1 MRHQLSTLS
10 TDQSDENI
18 DTTISINNENNE
30 NINPNQNKNNVFE
43 IKHKNKLINLK
54 EKKTSNI
61 QERFFGKNLINYNN
75 NELNDTNIN
84 NLNEKQEIS
93 FSVKSTFTLNKN
105 NFLSQPLIPIEKC
118 TFEPYELEQI
128 NNPQYCIEYSKE
140 IFSFL
145 KLNENINIPLYKN
158 TILSKTEISE
168 RSRQKLVDWII
179 SVHTKFNLLP
189 NTLFLTVNLIDRM
202 IEKKSAFIKSFQ
214 LLGVTALHISSKFEE
229 IYPPEIND
237 YIFISGNSFKKED
250 IIKMEN
256 NILDLLNFDILCISP
271 YIFLDRLYFISR
283 ENNIDIYYL
292 CSFFIEFSFLSIEIM
307 KNKQSLIVASMFY
320 LSLKFIYPKK
330 NNIWDSKFQIHTGYK
345 ENNIKKVIKD
355 FICFFKANI
364 KDKRN
369 KINPLFI
376 KYNHDKF
383 GNISEKYLG
392 KYK

>member
-145 KLNENINIPLYKN
+145 KSNEKLNMPIYKNINLN
-158 TILSKTEISE
+158 KTEISE
-168 RSRQKLVDWII
+168 KSRKILIDWII
-179 SVHTKFNLLP
+179 SVHAKFNLLP
-189 NTLFLTVNLIDRM
+189 NTLFLTINLIDRI
-202 IEKKSAFIKSFQ
+202 IEKNVAYINSFQ
-214 LLGVTALHISSKFEE
+214 LLGTTALHIAAKYEE

-237 YIFISGNSFKKED
+237 YIFISNKAFSKED
-250 IIKMEN
+250 VIEMEN
-256 NILDLLNFDILCISP
+256 FILDKLNFDILCISP
-271 YIFLDRLYFISR
+271 YVFLDRLYFISR
-283 ENNIDIYYL
+283 ENNIDVYYL
-292 CSFFIEFSFLSIEIM
+292 TSMFIEFSFLSIEIM
-307 KNKQSLIVASMFY
+307 KNKQSLIAASMFY
-320 LSLKFIYPKK
+320 LALKFIYPKK
-330 NNIWDSKFQIHTGYK
+330 NKIWNNKLQIHTGYK
-345 ENNIKKVIKD
+345 EHKIKSVIKD
-355 FICFFKANI
+355 FILFFKGNI
-364 KDKRN
+364 RDKKN
-369 KINPLFI
+369 KINSLFI

-383 GNISEKYLG
+383 GKVSEKYLG
-392 KYK
+392 NYK

>member
-1 MRHQLSTLS
+1 MHQNISS
-10 TDQSDENI
+10 ISREQSEENI
-18 DTTISINNENNE
+18 NPSKNLENNE
-30 NINPNQNKNNVFE
+30 NINPNENKNNF
-43 IKHKNKLINLK
+43 IQRRNKNNNIN
-54 EKKTSNI
+54 EKKNSNGI
-61 QERFFGKNLINYNN
+61 QRYFGKNLLNYYN
-75 NELNDTNIN
+75 NELTNTNIN
-84 NLNEKQEIS
+84 NINEKQKNP
-93 FSVKSTFTLNKN
+93 FQVKSAFTLINHN
-105 NFLSQPLIPIEKC
+105 NLSQPLLPIEKC
-118 TFEPYELEQI
+118 VFETYELEQI

-145 KLNENINIPLYKN
+145 KSNEKLNMPIYKNINLN
-158 TILSKTEISE
+158 KTEISE
-168 RSRQKLVDWII
+168 KSRKILIDWII
-179 SVHTKFNLLP
+179 SVHAKFNLLP
-189 NTLFLTVNLIDRM
+189 NTLFLTINLIDRI
-202 IEKKSAFIKSFQ
+202 IEKNVAYINSFQ
-214 LLGVTALHISSKFEE
+214 LLGTTALHIAAKYEE

-237 YIFISGNSFKKED
+237 YIFISNKAFSKED
-250 IIKMEN
+250 VIEMEN
-256 NILDLLNFDILCISP
+256 FILDKLNFDILCISP
-271 YIFLDRLYFISR
+271 YVFLDRLYFISR

-320 LSLKFIYPKK
+320 LSLKFVYPKK

-345 ENNIKKVIKD
+345 ENNIKRVIKE
-355 FICFFKANI
+355 FICFFKTNI